1 MKRKRCYAYKVGI
14 FEARS
19 LVTINSECIQIAG
32 GCDLQLN
39 VSLLEHNVFQSYIFF
54 FQSLF
59 EFQGLL
65 YTCVHE
71 SVCECFLE
79 KKIKYTGFLFS
90 PFAVYLL
97 TSVIFLAIV
106 SLL

>member
-1 MKRKRCYAYKVGI
+1 MKRKRYYAYEVGI

-54 FQSLF
+54 SSHCLSSRDCCTHAYMNQSA
-59 EFQGLL
+59 
-65 YTCVHE
+65 
-71 SVCECFLE
+71 SVFW
-79 KKIKYTGFLFS
+79 KKIKYIPDFCFPPLQCIC
-90 PFAVYLL
+90 LL
-97 TSVIFLAIV
+97 M
-106 SLL
+106 

>member
-1 MKRKRCYAYKVGI
+1 MKRKRYYAYEVGI
-14 FEARS
+14 FEAHS

-39 VSLLEHNVFQSYIFF
+39 VSLLEHNVFQSYFF
-54 FQSLF
+54 FFSQSLF

-71 SVCECFLE
+71 SV
-79 KKIKYTGFLFS
+79 
-90 PFAVYLL
+90 
-97 TSVIFLAIV
+97 
-106 SLL
+106 